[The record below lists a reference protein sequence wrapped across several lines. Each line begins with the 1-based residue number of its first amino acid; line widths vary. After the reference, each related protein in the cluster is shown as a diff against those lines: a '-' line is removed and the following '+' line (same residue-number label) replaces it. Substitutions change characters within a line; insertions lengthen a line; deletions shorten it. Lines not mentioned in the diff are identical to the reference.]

1 MASTLSSSPS
11 PLLSFKPRPLKKTP
25 PARVTV
31 LPLRVRA
38 EAGAGGDHNKDTSL
52 EVHVNPSAQG
62 TSVERRPGPKRLALD
77 VSPYG
82 ILDPLSPMRTMR
94 QMLDTVDRLFDDAV
108 MMRPGWRW
116 SRGEVR
122 APWDIEE
129 HENEIRMRFDMPG
142 LSKEHVKV
150 SVEDHFLIIK
160 GGHETE
166 TTNTSSNDDGW
177 STRNASA
184 YHTRL
189 QLPEGIDTDNIK
201 AQLTNGVLYIT
212 LPKIKVQRKVMDIEI
227 Q

>member
-1 MASTLSSSPS
+1 MASTLSYSPS
-11 PLLSFKPRPLKKTP
+11 PLLSFKPRPLKKIP
-25 PARVTV
+25 LPRVTV

-38 EAGAGGDHNKDTSL
+38 EAGASGDNSKDTSL
-52 EVHVNPSAQG
+52 EVHVNPSGQGQG

-77 VSPYG
+77 ISPY
-82 ILDPLSPMRTMR
+82 DPLSPMRTMR
-94 QMLDTVDRLFDDAV
+94 QMLETVDRLFDDAV
-108 MMRPGWRW
+108 MMSPGLRW
-116 SRGEVR
+116 NRGGVR

-142 LSKEHVKV
+142 LSKEYVKV
-150 SVEDHFLIIK
+150 SVEDNFLIIK
-160 GGHETE
+160 GGHEAE
-166 TTNTSSNDDGW
+166 TSNTSSNDDGW
-177 STRNASA
+177 SARNASA

-189 QLPEGIDTDNIK
+189 QLPDGVDKDSIK